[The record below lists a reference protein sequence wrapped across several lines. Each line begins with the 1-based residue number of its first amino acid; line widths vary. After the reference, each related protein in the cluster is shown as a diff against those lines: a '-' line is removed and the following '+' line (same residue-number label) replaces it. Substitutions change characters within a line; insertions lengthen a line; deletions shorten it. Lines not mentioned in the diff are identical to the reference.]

1 MDRSTWA
8 REGAE
13 QGEQRRCFPPCAAPW
28 LLHGT
33 ACSAARAG
41 EDTKHVADGVGR
53 RHGGV
58 KANGEEKERGDGGPC
73 ALPCSWC
80 SVPPLRSSTAP
91 WGCPGKC
98 FSVKTMPVE
107 EEHGHFLF
115 RAVGD
120 SHTVGKRE
128 ARSSCSVVLLC
139 AHPWLSLAS
148 PLPSSLR
155 CGTIGLSCH
164 VPTALRTDGPFPR
177 TTVQRHKGAERG
189 ELRPCLRLVGCLFA
203 GAQRCVHTTRGRGW
217 WSTSRRQR

>member
-1 MDRSTWA
+1 MSSGVVSPRVLPPGSCMAPRARLPGQVRIQNTSQTALGDATVASKPMGKRKREGTVVRVRCLAHGAPSPPFAPLQRLGAA
-8 REGAE
+8 RESASLS
-13 QGEQRRCFPPCAAPW
+13 RRC
-28 LLHGT
+28 
-33 ACSAARAG
+33 
-41 EDTKHVADGVGR
+41 
-53 RHGGV
+53 
-58 KANGEEKERGDGGPC
+58 
-73 ALPCSWC
+73 
-80 SVPPLRSSTAP
+80 PLRRI
-91 WGCPGKC
+91 K
-98 FSVKTMPVE
+98 V
-107 EEHGHFLF
+107 

-120 SHTVGKRE
+120 SHTVGKLE
-128 ARSSCSVVLLC
+128 VLSSCSVVLLC
-139 AHPWLSLAS
+139 PHPWLSLAS